1 MIQRKGMNKRTIGIE
16 AVNEKGKRKKEGYIW
31 PMKMSDREKEEK
43 EITKQL
49 GPITEF
55 HMKMRLPQA
64 FVDYV

>member
-1 MIQRKGMNKRTIGIE
+1 
-16 AVNEKGKRKKEGYIW
+16 
-31 PMKMSDREKEEK
+31 MKMSDREKEEK